1 MVAFAARSRG
11 KVVPSEGLV
20 DELSDDEMLVVR
32 HEAAQIRKRGYRLRK
47 RGHLQFAHV
56 ADVSE
61 SGSH

>member
-32 HEAAQIRKRGYRLRK
+32 HEAAQVRK
-47 RGHLQFAHV
+47 RGHRQFAHV